1 MSKVTEIR
9 TITIQINKKAVPY
22 EYCQSKKI
30 NAHDFGY
37 SMQKLKKKL
46 KLLVIKPI

>member
-1 MSKVTEIR
+1 MSTANR
-9 TITIQINKKAVPY
+9 
-22 EYCQSKKI
+22 KKI